1 MKIPITEY
9 DLVFI
14 SYDEPNAD
22 ENYQD
27 LLSKCPWALR
37 SHGVWGSD
45 SAHKAAAALCET
57 DRFITVDADNIVD
70 PDFFNVEIDDKK
82 IDLSIDVVSWS
93 AKNEVNGLVYG
104 NGGIKFWPKKVVEQ
118 MKSHEISTNKA
129 SQVDFCWDIHYAQ
142 MNNIYS
148 HVHNNAS
155 CLQAWRA
162 GFREGVKMSLDG
174 GDIVDH
180 KIFKKHIHY
189 KNYKRLLVW
198 MSVGADS
205 LNGLW
210 AMYGARLGCYMVN
223 FEQNKWDWVNVRD
236 FNWLT
241 DLFNNDIKNKFA
253 QNDKNNQFCM
263 KTNYNYN
270 ENFLKQE
277 IERLGDVLRKN
288 LRLEIAELD
297 ELSSKFFKETYV
309 NPARTAPL
317 IKEDQVI
324 LS

>member
-27 LLSKCPWALR
+27 LLEKCPWAKR

-45 SAHKAAAALCET
+45 AAHKAAAALSET

-70 PDFFNVEIDDKK
+70 SEFFNVEIDDKK
-82 IDLSIDVVSWS
+82 IDLNVDVVSWS
-93 AKNEVNGLVYG
+93 AKNTVNGLVYG
-104 NGGIKFWPKKVVEQ
+104 NGGIKFWPKNVVEQ
-118 MKSHEISTNKA
+118 MKSHEIANSKA

-148 HVHNNAS
+148 YVYNNSS
-155 CLQAWRA
+155 CLQSWRA

-174 GDIVDH
+174 GNIIDI
-180 KIFKKHIHY
+180 KNFKQIIHY

-198 MSVGADS
+198 MTVGADA

-210 AMYGARLGCYMVN
+210 AIYGARLGCYMVN
-223 FEQNKWDWVNVRD
+223 FERDKWDWLNVRD
-236 FNWLT
+236 FDWLT
-241 DLFNNDIKNKFA
+241 KLFNNEIKNKFI
-253 QNDKNNQFCM
+253 NDNNNKICIKEKFS
-263 KTNYNYN
+263 YN
-270 ENFLKQE
+270 ENLLLQE
-277 IERLGDVLRKN
+277 IKNLGNILRKD
-288 LRLEIAELD
+288 LRVEISELD
-297 ELSSKFFKETYV
+297 VNGSKFFKETFI
-309 NPARTAPL
+309 NPARTNPL
-317 IKEDQVI
+317 IREDQVI

>member
-1 MKIPITEY
+1 MLIPITEY

-27 LLSKCPWALR
+27 LLEKCPWAKR

-45 SAHKAAAALCET
+45 AAHKAAAALSET
-57 DRFITVDADNIVD
+57 DNFVTVDADNIVD
-70 PDFFNVEIDDKK
+70 SDFFNVEIDNKK
-82 IDLSIDVVSWS
+82 IDINVDVVSWS
-93 AKNEVNGLVYG
+93 AKNTVNGLVYG
-104 NGGIKFWPKKVVEQ
+104 NGGIKFWPKRVVEQ
-118 MKSHEISTNKA
+118 MKSHEIATNKS

-148 HVHNNAS
+148 YVYNNSS

-174 GDIVDH
+174 GDIINH
-180 KIFKKHIHY
+180 ETFKKRIHY
-189 KNYKRLLVW
+189 KNYKRLLIW
-198 MSVGADS
+198 MSVGVDS

-210 AMYGARLGCYMVN
+210 AMYGARLGCEMVN
-223 FEQNKWDWVNVRD
+223 FQRDKWDWVNVRD

-241 DLFNNDIKNKFA
+241 EFFKTEVMPKFA
-253 QNDKNNQFCM
+253 DENGDQNCF
-263 KTNYNYN
+263 KTNYKYN
-270 ENFLKQE
+270 NKKLLEE
-277 IERLGDVLRKN
+277 IDKLGDKLRKD
-288 LRLEIAELD
+288 LRLEIAELGYNA
-297 ELSSKFFKETYV
+297 SKFFKECYI
-309 NPARTAPL
+309 NPARTSPL
-317 IKEDQVI
+317 IRENQVI

>member
-1 MKIPITEY
+1 MLIPITEY

-27 LLSKCPWALR
+27 LLEKCPWAKR

-45 SAHKAAAALCET
+45 AAHKAAAALSET
-57 DRFITVDADNIVD
+57 DNFVTVDADNIVD
-70 PDFFNVEIDDKK
+70 SDFFNVEIDDKK
-82 IDLSIDVVSWS
+82 IDLNVDVVSWS
-93 AKNEVNGLVYG
+93 AKNTVNGLVYG
-104 NGGIKFWPKKVVEQ
+104 NGGIKFWPKRVVEQ
-118 MKSHEISTNKA
+118 MKSHEIANNKA
-129 SQVDFCWDIHYAQ
+129 SQVDFCWDIHYTQ

-148 HVHNNAS
+148 YVYNNSS

-174 GDIVDH
+174 GDIINH
-180 KIFKKHIHY
+180 ETFKTRINY
-189 KNYKRLLVW
+189 KNYKRLLIW

-210 AMYGARLGCYMVN
+210 AMYGARLGCEMVN
-223 FEQNKWDWVNVRD
+223 FQRDKWDWVNVRD

-241 DLFNNDIKNKFA
+241 EFFKTKVMPKFA
-253 QNDKNNQFCM
+253 DENGDQNCV
-263 KTNYNYN
+263 KTNYKYN
-270 ENFLKQE
+270 NKKLFNE
-277 IERLGDVLRKN
+277 IDILGHKLRKD
-288 LRLEIAELD
+288 LRLEIAELGYNA
-297 ELSSKFFKETYV
+297 SKFFKETYI
-309 NPARTAPL
+309 NPARTAPFVR
-317 IKEDQVI
+317 EDQVI